1 MKKLISLL
9 GLLLIASAAFAQSFT
24 LKTADKTPCTITLN
38 GDFVV
43 IEETLLGG
51 YINRITIPKS
61 QFTSTKAK
69 LDSEQ
74 GGKSV
79 INNKPFMESG
89 DIIYIMEDQKNSS
102 IVGFL
107 SGRAVYQQN
116 PVLGIWLYKKDIA
129 AIAKKIEIV
138 SISTCMR
145 FISLWSA

>member
-1 MKKLISLL
+1 MKKFISLL
-9 GLLLIASAAFAQSFT
+9 GLLLIASAVFAQSFT

-38 GDFVV
+38 GDFIV
-43 IEETLLGG
+43 IEEILLGG

-69 LDSEQ
+69 IDSEQ

-89 DIIYIMEDQKNSS
+89 DVIYIMEDQKNSE

-116 PVLGIWLYKKDIA
+116 PVLGIWLYKNDIA
-129 AIAKKIEIV
+129 AIAKK
-138 SISTCMR
+138 
-145 FISLWSA
+145 LKL

>member
-9 GLLLIASAAFAQSFT
+9 GLLLIASAVFAQSFT

-38 GDFVV
+38 GDFIV

-69 LDSEQ
+69 IDSEQ

-79 INNKPFMESG
+79 INNKPFMESS

-129 AIAKKIEIV
+129 AIAKK
-138 SISTCMR
+138 
-145 FISLWSA
+145 LKL

>member
-9 GLLLIASAAFAQSFT
+9 GLLLIGSAVFAQSFT

-38 GDFVV
+38 GDFIV

-69 LDSEQ
+69 IDSEQ

-107 SGRAVYQQN
+107 SGRAFYQQN

-129 AIAKKIEIV
+129 AIAKK
-138 SISTCMR
+138 
-145 FISLWSA
+145 LKL

>member
-1 MKKLISLL
+1 MKKFISLL
-9 GLLLIASAAFAQSFT
+9 GLLLIASAVFAQSFT

-38 GDFVV
+38 GDFIV

-69 LDSEQ
+69 IDSEQ

-89 DIIYIMEDQKNSS
+89 DVIYIIEDQKNSS

-107 SGRAVYQQN
+107 SGRAFYQQN

-129 AIAKKIEIV
+129 AIAKK
-138 SISTCMR
+138 
-145 FISLWSA
+145 LKL

>member
-9 GLLLIASAAFAQSFT
+9 GLLLIASAVFAQSFT
-24 LKTADKTPCTITLN
+24 LKTADRTPCAITLN
-38 GDFVV
+38 GDFIT

-69 LDSEQ
+69 IDSKQ

-89 DIIYIMEDQKNSS
+89 DVIYIIEDQKNPS

-116 PVLGIWLYKKDIA
+116 PVIGIWLYKKDIA
-129 AIAKKIEIV
+129 AIAKK
-138 SISTCMR
+138 
-145 FISLWSA
+145 LKL

>member
-1 MKKLISLL
+1 MKKFISLL
-9 GLLLIASAAFAQSFT
+9 GLLLIASAVFAQSFT

-38 GDFVV
+38 GDFIV

-69 LDSEQ
+69 IDSEQ

-89 DIIYIMEDQKNSS
+89 DVIYIMEDQKNSS

-107 SGRAVYQQN
+107 SGRAFYQQN

-129 AIAKKIEIV
+129 AIAKK
-138 SISTCMR
+138 
-145 FISLWSA
+145 LKL

>member
-9 GLLLIASAAFAQSFT
+9 GLLLIASAVFAQSFT

-38 GDFVV
+38 GDFIV

-69 LDSEQ
+69 IDSEQ

-89 DIIYIMEDQKNSS
+89 DVIYIMEDQKNSE

-116 PVLGIWLYKKDIA
+116 PVIGIWLYKKDIA
-129 AIAKKIEIV
+129 AIAKK
-138 SISTCMR
+138 
-145 FISLWSA
+145 LKL

>member
-9 GLLLIASAAFAQSFT
+9 GLLLIGSAVFAQSFT
-24 LKTADKTPCTITLN
+24 LKTADRTPCAITLD
-38 GDFVV
+38 GDFIA

-69 LDSEQ
+69 IDSEQ

-129 AIAKKIEIV
+129 AIAKK
-138 SISTCMR
+138 
-145 FISLWSA
+145 LKL

>member
-1 MKKLISLL
+1 MKKFISLL
-9 GLLLIASAAFAQSFT
+9 GLLLIASAVFAQSFT

-38 GDFVV
+38 GDFIV

-61 QFTSTKAK
+61 QFTSTNAK
-69 LDSEQ
+69 IDSEQ

-89 DIIYIMEDQKNSS
+89 DVIYIIEDQKNPS

-116 PVLGIWLYKKDIA
+116 PVIGIWLYKKDIA
-129 AIAKKIEIV
+129 AIAKK
-138 SISTCMR
+138 
-145 FISLWSA
+145 LKL

>member
-9 GLLLIASAAFAQSFT
+9 GLLLIGSAVFAQSFT
-24 LKTADKTPCTITLN
+24 LKTADRTPCTITLN
-38 GDFVV
+38 GDFIV

-69 LDSEQ
+69 IDSEQ

-79 INNKPFMESG
+79 INNKSFMESG
-89 DIIYIMEDQKNSS
+89 DVIYIIEDQKNPS

-116 PVLGIWLYKKDIA
+116 PVIGIWLYKKDIA
-129 AIAKKIEIV
+129 AIAKK
-138 SISTCMR
+138 
-145 FISLWSA
+145 LKL

>member
-9 GLLLIASAAFAQSFT
+9 GLLLIASAVFAQSFT

-38 GDFVV
+38 GDFIV

-69 LDSEQ
+69 IDSEQ

-89 DIIYIMEDQKNSS
+89 DVIYIIEDQKNSE

-116 PVLGIWLYKKDIA
+116 PVIGIWLYKKDIA
-129 AIAKKIEIV
+129 AIAKK
-138 SISTCMR
+138 
-145 FISLWSA
+145 LKL

>member
-9 GLLLIASAAFAQSFT
+9 GLLLIASAVFAQSFT

-38 GDFVV
+38 GDFIV
-43 IEETLLGG
+43 IEEILLGG

-69 LDSEQ
+69 IDSEQ

-89 DIIYIMEDQKNSS
+89 DVIYIMEDQKNSS

-116 PVLGIWLYKKDIA
+116 PILGIWLYKKDIA
-129 AIAKKIEIV
+129 AIAKK
-138 SISTCMR
+138 
-145 FISLWSA
+145 LKL

>member
-9 GLLLIASAAFAQSFT
+9 GLLLIASAVFAQSFN
-24 LKTADKTPCTITLN
+24 LQTADKTPCTITLN
-38 GDFVV
+38 GDFIV

-69 LDSEQ
+69 IDSEQ

-89 DIIYIMEDQKNSS
+89 DVIYIMEDQKNSS

-116 PVLGIWLYKKDIA
+116 SILGIWLYKKDIA
-129 AIAKKIEIV
+129 TIAKK
-138 SISTCMR
+138 
-145 FISLWSA
+145 LKL

>member
-9 GLLLIASAAFAQSFT
+9 GLLLIASAVFAQSFT

-38 GDFVV
+38 GDFIV

-69 LDSEQ
+69 IDSEQ

-89 DIIYIMEDQKNSS
+89 DVIYIMEDQKNSE

-129 AIAKKIEIV
+129 AIAKK
-138 SISTCMR
+138 
-145 FISLWSA
+145 LKL

>member
-9 GLLLIASAAFAQSFT
+9 GLLLIASAVFAQSFT

-38 GDFVV
+38 GDFIV

-51 YINRITIPKS
+51 DINRITIPKS

-69 LDSEQ
+69 IDSEQ

-89 DIIYIMEDQKNSS
+89 DVIYIIEDQKNPS

-116 PVLGIWLYKKDIA
+116 PVIGIWLYKKDIA
-129 AIAKKIEIV
+129 AIAKKWK
-138 SISTCMR
+138 
-145 FISLWSA
+145 L

>member
-1 MKKLISLL
+1 MKKFISLL
-9 GLLLIASAAFAQSFT
+9 GLLLIASAVFAQSFT

-38 GDFVV
+38 GDFIV

-69 LDSEQ
+69 IDSEQ
-74 GGKSV
+74 SGKSV

-89 DIIYIMEDQKNSS
+89 DIIYIMEDQKNSE

-116 PVLGIWLYKKDIA
+116 PVIGIWLYKKDIA
-129 AIAKKIEIV
+129 AIAKK
-138 SISTCMR
+138 
-145 FISLWSA
+145 LKL

>member
-1 MKKLISLL
+1 MKKLFSFF
-9 GLLLIASAAFAQSFT
+9 GLLLIASAVFAQSFS
-24 LKTADKTPCTITLN
+24 LKTSDKTPCTVTLN
-38 GDFVV
+38 GDFIV
-43 IEETLLGG
+43 IEETLFGG
-51 YINRITIPKS
+51 YINRITKS

-69 LDSEQ
+69 IDSEH

-89 DIIYIMEDQKNSS
+89 DVIYIMEDQKNSS

-129 AIAKKIEIV
+129 AIAKK
-138 SISTCMR
+138 
-145 FISLWSA
+145 LKL

>member
-1 MKKLISLL
+1 MKKFISLL
-9 GLLLIASAAFAQSFT
+9 GLLLIGSAVFAQSFT

-38 GDFVV
+38 GDFIV
-43 IEETLLGG
+43 IEETLFGG

-69 LDSEQ
+69 IDSEH

-79 INNKPFMESG
+79 INNQPFMESG
-89 DIIYIMEDQKNSS
+89 DVIYIMEDQKNSS

-116 PVLGIWLYKKDIA
+116 PVLGIWLYKKDIV
-129 AIAKKIEIV
+129 AIAKK
-138 SISTCMR
+138 
-145 FISLWSA
+145 LKL

>member
-1 MKKLISLL
+1 MKKFISLL
-9 GLLLIASAAFAQSFT
+9 GLLLIASAVFAQSFT

-38 GDFVV
+38 GGFIV

-69 LDSEQ
+69 IDSEQ

-89 DIIYIMEDQKNSS
+89 DVIYIMEDQKNSE

-116 PVLGIWLYKKDIA
+116 PVIGIWLYKKDIA
-129 AIAKKIEIV
+129 AIAKK
-138 SISTCMR
+138 
-145 FISLWSA
+145 LKL

>member
-9 GLLLIASAAFAQSFT
+9 GLLLIASAVFAQGFT

-38 GDFVV
+38 GDFIV

-69 LDSEQ
+69 IDSEQ

-89 DIIYIMEDQKNSS
+89 DVIYIMEDQKNSE

-116 PVLGIWLYKKDIA
+116 PVIGIWLYKKDIA
-129 AIAKKIEIV
+129 AIAKK
-138 SISTCMR
+138 
-145 FISLWSA
+145 LKL

>member
-1 MKKLISLL
+1 MKKFISLL
-9 GLLLIASAAFAQSFT
+9 GLLLIASAVFAQSFT

-38 GDFVV
+38 GDFIV

-69 LDSEQ
+69 IDSEQ

-89 DIIYIMEDQKNSS
+89 DVSYIMEDQKNSE

-116 PVLGIWLYKKDIA
+116 PVIGIWLYKKDIA
-129 AIAKKIEIV
+129 AIAKK
-138 SISTCMR
+138 
-145 FISLWSA
+145 LKL

>member
-9 GLLLIASAAFAQSFT
+9 GLLLIASAVFAQSFT

-38 GDFVV
+38 GDFIV

-69 LDSEQ
+69 IDSEQ

-89 DIIYIMEDQKNSS
+89 DVIYIMEDQKNPS

-116 PVLGIWLYKKDIA
+116 PVIGIWLYKKDIA
-129 AIAKKIEIV
+129 AIAKK
-138 SISTCMR
+138 
-145 FISLWSA
+145 LKL

>member
-9 GLLLIASAAFAQSFT
+9 GLLLVASALSAQSFT
-24 LKTADKTPCTITLN
+24 LKTADKTPCTITLD
-38 GDFVV
+38 GDYVV
-43 IEETLLGG
+43 IEESLFGG

-69 LDSEQ
+69 IDSEQ
-74 GGKSV
+74 GAKSV
-79 INNKPFMESG
+79 INNQPYMEFS
-89 DIIYIMEDQKNSS
+89 DVIYIIEDQNNTS

-129 AIAKKIEIV
+129 DIAKNLKLQLIP
-138 SISTCMR
+138 
-145 FISLWSA
+145 

>member
-9 GLLLIASAAFAQSFT
+9 GLLLIASAVFAQSFT

-38 GDFVV
+38 GDFIV

-69 LDSEQ
+69 IDSEQ

-89 DIIYIMEDQKNSS
+89 DVIYIMEDQKNSS

-107 SGRAVYQQN
+107 SGRAFYQQN

-129 AIAKKIEIV
+129 AIAKK
-138 SISTCMR
+138 
-145 FISLWSA
+145 LKL

>member
-9 GLLLIASAAFAQSFT
+9 GLLLVASAIFAQSFT
-24 LKTADKTPCTITLN
+24 LKTADKTPCTITLD
-38 GDFVV
+38 GDFIV
-43 IEETLLGG
+43 IEESLFGG

-69 LDSEQ
+69 IDSEQ
-74 GGKSV
+74 GAKSV
-79 INNKPFMESG
+79 INNQPYMEFS
-89 DIIYIMEDQKNSS
+89 DVIYIIEDQNNTS

-129 AIAKKIEIV
+129 DIAKK
-138 SISTCMR
+138 
-145 FISLWSA
+145 LKL

>member
-9 GLLLIASAAFAQSFT
+9 GLLLIASAVFAQSFT

-38 GDFVV
+38 GDFIV

-69 LDSEQ
+69 IDSEQ

-79 INNKPFMESG
+79 INNKPFMESS

-116 PVLGIWLYKKDIA
+116 PVIGIWLYKKDIA
-129 AIAKKIEIV
+129 AIAKK
-138 SISTCMR
+138 
-145 FISLWSA
+145 LKL

>member
-9 GLLLIASAAFAQSFT
+9 GLLLIASAVFAQSFT

-38 GDFVV
+38 GDFIV

-69 LDSEQ
+69 IDSEQ

-89 DIIYIMEDQKNSS
+89 DVIYIMEDQKNSS
-102 IVGFL
+102 IVVFL

-129 AIAKKIEIV
+129 AIAKK
-138 SISTCMR
+138 
-145 FISLWSA
+145 LKL

>member
-9 GLLLIASAAFAQSFT
+9 GLLLIGSAVFAQSFT

-38 GDFVV
+38 GDFIV

-69 LDSEQ
+69 IDSEQ

-89 DIIYIMEDQKNSS
+89 DVIYIMEDQKNSS

-129 AIAKKIEIV
+129 AIAKK
-138 SISTCMR
+138 
-145 FISLWSA
+145 LKL